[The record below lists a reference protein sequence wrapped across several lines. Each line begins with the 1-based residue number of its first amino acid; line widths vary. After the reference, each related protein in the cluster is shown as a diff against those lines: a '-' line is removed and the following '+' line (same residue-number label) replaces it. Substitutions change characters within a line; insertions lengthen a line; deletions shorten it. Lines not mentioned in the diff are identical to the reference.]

1 MKANLSN
8 PNTNQFK
15 QVKVGF
21 SWTVFFFGVFPP
33 LFRGDWKW
41 FGIILL
47 ADLVLAILTAGIG
60 TAIANLVF
68 AFIYNKLYINDL
80 LSSGYVASDE
90 TTKRMLAS
98 KGFIN
103 QE

>member
-1 MKANLSN
+1 MKVNLSN
-8 PNTNQFK
+8 SSTNQVK

-21 SWTVFFFGVFPP
+21 SWTVFFFGIFPP

-60 TAIANLVF
+60 TAIANFVF
-68 AFIYNKLYINDL
+68 EFI
-80 LSSGYVASDE
+80 
-90 TTKRMLAS
+90 
-98 KGFIN
+98 
-103 QE
+103 